1 MKIVKM
7 KQPTRHPEFISGS
20 AHNGHD
26 AADSRQALKQ
36 VQGDWQYQACPPNR
50 PGKQQDKWSYQGK
63 RPDQVE
69 SSYKIFAFSI
79 LAALTLALFALL
91 FGL

>member
-7 KQPTRHPEFISGS
+7 KQPSRHPEFISGS

-26 AADSRQALKQ
+26 SADSRQALKQ
-36 VQGDWQYQACPPNR
+36 VQGDWN
-50 PGKQQDKWSYQGK
+50 YQGK
-63 RPDQVE
+63 RRDQVE

>member
-7 KQPTRHPEFISGS
+7 KP
-20 AHNGHD
+20 D
-26 AADSRQALKQ
+26 LD
-36 VQGDWQYQACPPNR
+36 YQACPPDWR
-50 PGKQQDKWSYQGK
+50 GKQKDNWSFQGK
-63 RPDQVE
+63 RPDQVD

>member
-1 MKIVKM
+1 MKIVNIKTQ
-7 KQPTRHPEFISGS
+7 KPSFLTS
-20 AHNGHD
+20 
-26 AADSRQALKQ
+26 DSEIRNLKSH
-36 VQGDWQYQACPPNR
+36 GRNDEPIWQ
-50 PGKQQDKWSYQGK
+50 YQGK
-63 RPDQVE
+63 RRDQVE